1 MAIGRTFASR
11 AARRSAA
18 PTAKRARPPPALGAE
33 LGHLIEPYNDKG
45 EMGIFGHWKAW
56 GGSTLAVGQLRR
68 ATDFTV
74 PLFRAEAQDLYQKL
88 GKALASADADEL
100 RKLATPT
107 QYSQLIQSLE
117 SRSASEVHTYEATDV
132 VAHIRQVRLGH
143 AASAPELKFA
153 QVTAAIS
160 ARVVWRVCDAAGEIV
175 GGLGA
180 DDPPYDIKQ
189 DLWVFESCT
198 TETPALGWRLKA
210 RLGLEADPEKKS

>member
-1 MAIGRTFASR
+1 MNRLSIPASEREQVTFKDEAS
-11 AARRSAA
+11 
-18 PTAKRARPPPALGAE
+18 
-33 LGHLIEPYNDKG
+33 
-45 EMGIFGHWKAW
+45 
-56 GGSTLAVGQLRR
+56 V
-68 ATDFTV
+68 
-74 PLFRAEAQDLYQKL
+74 
-88 GKALASADADEL
+88 GKALASGDHDEL

-117 SRSASEVHTYEATDV
+117 SRSPSEVHTYEASDV

-160 ARVVWRVCDAAGEIV
+160 ATVVWRVCDAAGEIT

-180 DDPPYDIKQ
+180 DDPPYEIKH

-210 RLGLEADPEKKS
+210 RLGLEQQSEEKS

>member
-33 LGHLIEPYNDKG
+33 LGHLIEPYNEKG

-88 GKALASADADEL
+88 GKALASGDADEL
-100 RKLATPT
+100 RVL
-107 QYSQLIQSLE
+107 
-117 SRSASEVHTYEATDV
+117 RRR
-132 VAHIRQVRLGH
+132 RQ
-143 AASAPELKFA
+143 FA
-153 QVTAAIS
+153 QLVSICG
-160 ARVVWRVCDAAGEIV
+160 RE
-175 GGLGA
+175 
-180 DDPPYDIKQ
+180 
-189 DLWVFESCT
+189 
-198 TETPALGWRLKA
+198 RLT
-210 RLGLEADPEKKS
+210 